1 MSKNQAANEGIRKD
15 ISNRLL
21 AQLKQRFASEVLWH
35 FVGRGKSDHE
45 SYQILL
51 SILRTGL
58 KVGEKNEFKF
68 VDPATNEIQTL
79 WGYPVCCLAD
89 IPLKDL
95 HIHAERY
102 GRFAIG
108 FHKES
113 AISSNFNPVL
123 YINQYSSVFHHFILR
138 RNEVEGYLERTNS
151 DIAGKFQELLL
162 LLGSVTKS
170 GDLKANPV
178 AALMLDEMQ
187 LNNFYYE
194 REWRSIYNWD
204 FQKDDVAIL
213 IMPDET
219 LDDFRKDRKR
229 GDLRIDE
236 DTPILPFSMV
246 YRL

>member
-1 MSKNQAANEGIRKD
+1 MSKTPSSSEDASRN
-15 ISNRLL
+15 NRLL
-21 AQLKQRFASEVLWH
+21 TQLKQRFASEVLWH
-35 FVGRGKSDHE
+35 FVGRNKPNDQK
-45 SYQILL
+45 YQILL
-51 SILRTGL
+51 SILKTGL

-68 VDPATNEIQTL
+68 VDPKTNQIVTL

-102 GRFAIG
+102 GTFAIG

-113 AISSNFNPVL
+113 VINNHFNPVL
-123 YINQYSSVFHHFILR
+123 YINQYSFPFHRFIQR
-138 RNEVEGYLERTNS
+138 RNEVEAYLDRTDK
-151 DIAGKFQELLL
+151 DIAKKFEDLLT

-178 AALMLDEMQ
+178 DTPLLDEMQ

-194 REWRSIYNWD
+194 REWRSIDNWD
-204 FQKDDVAIL
+204 FRKEDVAMVIV
-213 IMPDET
+213 PDDK
-219 LDDFRKDRKR
+219 LNSFIQDRKS
-229 GDLRIDE
+229 GGLKIAE
-236 DTPILPFSMV
+236 ETPALPFSMV